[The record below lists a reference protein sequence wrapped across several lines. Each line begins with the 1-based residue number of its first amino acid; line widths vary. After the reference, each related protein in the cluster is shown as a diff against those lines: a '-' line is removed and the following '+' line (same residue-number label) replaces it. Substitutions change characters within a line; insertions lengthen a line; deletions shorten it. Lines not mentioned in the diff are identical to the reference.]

1 MLFAKY
7 PYPPQLRQWLI
18 GLFASA
24 MGSMVLALLLIV
36 AKLLGADL
44 SNAQMKAWVVPL
56 FAVSTFAFGGLF
68 AGMAVGIFLVNA
80 HRDGKRQKFI
90 TPAKYEISESASPLE
105 YRLYAA
111 FLLAMGVGFGW
122 GAAMFLML

>member
-1 MLFAKY
+1 ML
-7 PYPPQLRQWLI
+7 
-18 GLFASA
+18 AS
-24 MGSMVLALLLIV
+24 LLMV

-56 FAVSTFAFGGLF
+56 FAFGFVAFGGLF
-68 AGMAVGIFLVNA
+68 AGIAVGIFLVNA

-90 TPAKYEISESASPLE
+90 TPGKHKTTESEKPLE
-105 YRLYAA
+105 YRLNAA
-111 FLLAMGVGFGW
+111 VLLAMGIGFCW